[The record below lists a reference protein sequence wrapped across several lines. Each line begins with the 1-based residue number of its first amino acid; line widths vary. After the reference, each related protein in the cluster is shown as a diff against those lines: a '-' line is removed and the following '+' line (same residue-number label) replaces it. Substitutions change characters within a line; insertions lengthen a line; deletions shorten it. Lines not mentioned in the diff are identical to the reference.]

1 MRMLFVRFVKTWPA
15 VDMQKGLQVFFE
27 DTMIDIPI
35 ATYTHTRVIIKG
47 KDNKYISDWLLYT
60 ILTINRNR
68 VFACCDNFSTTIFS
82 IPSICIHNIIW
93 FQTQMLLITIA
104 CRYVNF
110 ENSKYS
116 FIFFYFIISYYKW
129 KLLNVFQR

>member
-68 VFACCDNFSTTIFS
+68 VFACYDDFSTTIFS
-82 IPSICIHNIIW
+82 IPSICIYNIIW
-93 FQTQMLLITIA
+93 YQPQIMWNFVLCKQIIQKI
-104 CRYVNF
+104 RSSNKYVLDAPIVWWF
-110 ENSKYS
+110 RKPG
-116 FIFFYFIISYYKW
+116 
-129 KLLNVFQR
+129 